1 VGVSRSDGEGGLIYY
16 DWGGNADDDCW

>member
-1 VGVSRSDGEGGLIYY
+1 VSRSDGEGGLIYY